1 MSETRLKKIMNIDW
15 TLIIENFK
23 CIDRPKIFTQNWI
36 GNLCHIYNCSIF
48 FCSACVWEGRCSIF
62 MGAVITKRNA
72 DW

>member
-36 GNLCHIYNCSIF
+36 GNLCYIYNCSIF
-48 FCSACVWEGRCSIF
+48 FSACVWEGRCGIL